1 VARSTGDEVARSTG
15 GGIIT
20 HTTQGKAYFQAFS
33 MDVMVEGQPAVR
45 HLDLLTHNRTAKIP
59 GNTPPAPWMS
69 KMLAGPGVAPGEVD
83 KQVGR
88 KKDKG
93 SWVKFTAQDKEG
105 FPLAWARYSAKLPDG
120 RVVEGRTPLGGI
132 VRLRGFP
139 KGQVELTFLDFDATS
154 FEGAKPGEERGG
166 GRTHVVRQG
175 ETAAQ
180 IAWRYGF
187 AGVDPIWHHPDNREL
202 ARARPNPNVLRP
214 GDKMAIPPH
223 KAAIFKLAPEQETKI
238 TAKRPSQRVHLLVEW
253 DVGEPAA
260 TARYELTFRHEH
272 KVYRRQGTTK
282 GDGLLDEKLPL
293 KATQLRLSVWPKE
306 SKGKTDCLVLDLG
319 MGHLDPVEDLSG
331 VQARLENLGF
341 YCGDEDGEL
350 GPRTRA
356 ALERFRAQHKIEEAD
371 LLGPETLKQLEK
383 EQKA

>member
-1 VARSTGDEVARSTG
+1 MARSTGDEVARSTG

-120 RVVEGRTPLGGI
+120 RVVEGRTPFSGI

-139 KGQVELTFLDFDATS
+139 KGQVELAFLDFDATS

-166 GRTHVVRQG
+166 RRTQG
-175 ETAAQ
+175 NRIFRLHGVAARTRKRKPWSQ
-180 IAWRYGF
+180 PACRRR
-187 AGVDPIWHHPDNREL
+187 DRT
-202 ARARPNPNVLRP
+202 
-214 GDKMAIPPH
+214 PP
-223 KAAIFKLAPEQETKI
+223 LAPL
-238 TAKRPSQRVHLLVEW
+238 TA
-253 DVGEPAA
+253 
-260 TARYELTFRHEH
+260 FR
-272 KVYRRQGTTK
+272 
-282 GDGLLDEKLPL
+282 
-293 KATQLRLSVWPKE
+293 RLS
-306 SKGKTDCLVLDLG
+306 
-319 MGHLDPVEDLSG
+319 
-331 VQARLENLGF
+331 
-341 YCGDEDGEL
+341 
-350 GPRTRA
+350 
-356 ALERFRAQHKIEEAD
+356 ER
-371 LLGPETLKQLEK
+371 
-383 EQKA
+383 